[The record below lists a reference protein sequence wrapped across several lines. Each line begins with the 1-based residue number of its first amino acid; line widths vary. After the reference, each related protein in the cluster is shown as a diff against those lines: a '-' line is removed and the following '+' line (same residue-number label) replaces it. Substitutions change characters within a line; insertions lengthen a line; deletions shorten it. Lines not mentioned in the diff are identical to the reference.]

1 MEAILDTVEAI
12 VSYPRKLIAT
22 YASWDELKQFIFS
35 NMVVY
40 FGLLLISMGL
50 DPLINSFSLEVH
62 PYVFGKYQI
71 FASLFFLT
79 QFWRHFSAWRC
90 VS

>member
-1 MEAILDTVEAI
+1 MGLKLFF
-12 VSYPRKLIAT
+12 SYPRKLRVT
-22 YASWDELKQFIFS
+22 YDSWDELKQFVFS

-40 FGLLLISMGL
+40 FCLLSISTGL
-50 DPLINSFSLEVH
+50 DPIINLISLETH

-71 FASLFFLT
+71 LASLFFLT

-90 VS
+90 VN